1 MQAIVVQRHGGAEV
15 LELFDVSAP
24 IAPDKVIVDL
34 HFAGVNFVDIYQR
47 EGRYPGATLPVHLG
61 IEGSGIVLHA
71 PSGSAWCVGDRVAFC
86 TGTSGAYAEQVAVAP
101 EHLVR
106 VPDNVSLATAAAVL
120 EQGLTALVLAEQ
132 VMVASART
140 ALVHAAA
147 GGVGGLLTQILL
159 AKGLRVFG
167 TVSSAIKAQWLSARG
182 AEPILISPINQPIEA
197 HNCAANWLAEVR
209 AKTSNVGVDVVF
221 DSVGRTSIDASFE
234 ALAMRAQLVLF
245 GSASGQVPA
254 IDIAKLMR
262 KSATL
267 VRPVLPHFLTD
278 ADNLQRH
285 AAALFERVTNGAL
298 EVRVHA
304 VLPLAQ
310 AAAAHALLSGRGTQG
325 KLLLATNP
333 GAV

>member
-15 LELFDVSAP
+15 LEYLDVCEP
-24 IAPDKVIVDL
+24 IAPDKVMVDL
-34 HFAGVNFVDIYQR
+34 HYAGVNFVDIYQR
-47 EGRYPGATLPVHLG
+47 EGRYPGVKLPLHLG
-61 IEGSGIVLHA
+61 IEGSGVVQCA
-71 PSGSAWCVGDRVAFC
+71 PSGSVWRVGDRVAFC

-106 VPDNVSLATAAAVL
+106 VPDNVSLATAATVL
-120 EQGLTALVLAEQ
+120 EQGLTALILAER
-132 VMVASART
+132 VMVANAGT

-147 GGVGGLLTQILL
+147 GGVGGLLTQMLL

-167 TVSSAIKAQWLSARG
+167 TVSSAAKAEWLSARG
-182 AEPILISPINQPIEA
+182 AEPILVSPVDQPIIDGDS
-197 HNCAANWLAEVR
+197 AAWLAEVR
-209 AKTSNVGVDVVF
+209 AKTNDLGVDVVF
-221 DSVGRTSIDASFE
+221 DSVGRSSIDASFE
-234 ALAMRAQLVLF
+234 ALALCAQLVLF

-254 IDIAKLMR
+254 IDIAKLMG

-278 ADNLQRH
+278 ADTLQRH